1 MIVLLDTGPLGLV
14 TNPRAT
20 PQNDAC
26 RAWMTTLARAGV
38 RILVPEIAD
47 YELRRELLR
56 VTSTRGIAYLDRL
69 EASAG
74 YVAITT
80 ATMRRAAEL
89 WADARRAGI
98 PTAPNLAL
106 DGDVIL
112 GAQAQLLAT
121 QENDR
126 VVIAT
131 TNPGHLTRYAQ
142 AEVWQTITPPTP

>member
-1 MIVLLDTGPLGLV
+1 MIALLDTGPLGLV

-26 RAWMTTLARAGV
+26 RAWMAALARAGV

-56 VTSTRGIAYLDRL
+56 LNRTRGLAYLDQL
-69 EASAG
+69 EVTAG
-74 YVAITT
+74 YVPITT

-89 WADARRAGI
+89 WADARRAGT

-112 GAQAQLLAT
+112 GAQAQLFAA
-121 QENDR
+121 QEGDR

-131 TNPGHLTRYAQ
+131 TNPGHLTRYAE
-142 AEVWQTITPPTP
+142 AEQWETIAPPTP